1 MKDKKE
7 IRKIYLSIEENF
19 NNELVELDSY
29 KEISNRVK
37 EKEDLL
43 ETCLTRNDF
52 ELFEE
57 YLDTEVESTNLVMEE
72 SFIKGFSMAYKLL
85 IDSLT

>member
-37 EKEDLL
+37 EKEELL
-43 ETCLTRNDF
+43 ETYLTRNDF

-57 YLDTEVESTNLVMEE
+57 YLDIEVETTNLIMEE
-72 SFIKGFSMAYKLL
+72 SFIKWFSMAYKLL
-85 IDSLT
+85 VDSLT

>member
-7 IRKIYLSIEENF
+7 IRKIYLSIEEEF
-19 NNELVELDSY
+19 NNELVVLDSY
-29 KEISNRVK
+29 KEISTRIK
-37 EKEDLL
+37 EKEELL

-57 YLDTEVESTNLVMEE
+57 YLDIEVENTNLIMEE

-85 IDSLT
+85 VDSLT

>member
-37 EKEDLL
+37 EKEELL
-43 ETCLTRNDF
+43 ETYLTRNDF

-57 YLDTEVESTNLVMEE
+57 YLDIKVETTNLIMEE
-72 SFIKGFSMAYKLL
+72 SFIKWFSMAYKLL
-85 IDSLT
+85 VDSLT